1 MACCYDDREGGDI
14 VHAEIHYLT
23 PSAWRGELLG
33 GLGQPPEYY
42 HPHYITHEA
51 VHFFQYACC
60 RTEARARGYRPPSW
74 ITEGMAESDGYRH
87 TTEYSRSTGIEKL
100 NKRVL
105 EREVDSV
112 VYGQNLLSEQ
122 ALVVSSVY
130 WAGGWVMNYLAERYG
145 DEIHVEML
153 GHNLPEILSKR
164 GTSIERTFHEM
175 AALVRSMRPEVSQP
189 GDIVRARH
197 LMEIRRTI
205 EAQLPSGVSC
215 GPWTDD
221 PIVPGVT
228 PVKATHINEIRGA
241 WSASCR
247 DSWLVRHVGI
257 LEAVVA
263 SRLSMP
269 NRICFVVRP
278 PAQLSF
284 RIRPRRDVEPAGV
297 DGHADDGIDAGRV
310 QPLDLLLRRDPPGR
324 RQAP

>member
-1 MACCYDDREGGDI
+1 
-14 VHAEIHYLT
+14 
-23 PSAWRGELLG
+23 
-33 GLGQPPEYY
+33 
-42 HPHYITHEA
+42 
-51 VHFFQYACC
+51 
-60 RTEARARGYRPPSW
+60 
-74 ITEGMAESDGYRH
+74 MAESDGYRH

-189 GDIVRARH
+189 GGIVRARH

-228 PVKATHINEIRGA
+228 PVKATHINEIRG
-241 WSASCR
+241 CLER
-247 DSWLVRHVGI
+247 I
-257 LEAVVA
+257 L
-263 SRLSMP
+263 SR
-269 NRICFVVRP
+269 
-278 PAQLSF
+278 
-284 RIRPRRDVEPAGV
+284 
-297 DGHADDGIDAGRV
+297 
-310 QPLDLLLRRDPPGR
+310 
-324 RQAP
+324 